1 MTEDASRPHAAIGE
15 RVRAMRVAFTS
26 DSVRTF
32 AKKMGVSAMAISSW
46 ETGSRRVTVE
56 SAERY
61 CDLFGVTLD
70 WIYRGRRDCL
80 SEKASK
86 IL

>member
-15 RVRAMRVAFTS
+15 RVRAMRLAFTS
-26 DSVRTF
+26 DSLRTF
-32 AKKMGVSAMAISSW
+32 AQKMGVSPMAVSGW
-46 ETGSRRVTVE
+46 ETGFRRIPVE

-61 CDLFGVTLD
+61 CDMFGVTLD

-80 SEKASK
+80 SENASK